1 MRPNAAMSLGMLAV
15 YLLICMSNLMAA
27 YPSKPVIPA
36 EDAPGEDFAKYFS
49 ALRHYINQITRQRW
63 VLHLVRGRYSTWWR
77 LLFGV
82 NNERHT
88 LNKMCIWSIPEDNT
102 WKTHFQSGSDASVFV
117 AFHKIS
123 VFHIRFNFLNVF
135 LFICTRYLFLRY
147 GKRSSPDMVFSDLLQ
162 RESTESV
169 PLASYG
175 RWV

>member
-1 MRPNAAMSLGMLAV
+1 MHVQSDGRVSIQTRHSRRRCAWRGLRQVLLCTQTLHQPNHSTAV
-15 YLLICMSNLMAA
+15 S
-27 YPSKPVIPA
+27 SSS
-36 EDAPGEDFAKYFS
+36 GEGKVQ
-49 ALRHYINQITRQRW
+49 HMMKII
-63 VLHLVRGRYSTWWR
+63 
-77 LLFGV
+77 
-82 NNERHT
+82 
-88 LNKMCIWSIPEDNT
+88 IWSKQWKAYIKQDVHLIPEDNT

>member
-36 EDAPGEDFAKYFS
+36 EDAPVEDFAKYFS
-49 ALRHYINQITRQRW
+49 ALRHYINQITRQ
-63 VLHLVRGRYSTWWR
+63 
-77 LLFGV
+77 
-82 NNERHT
+82 
-88 LNKMCIWSIPEDNT
+88 
-102 WKTHFQSGSDASVFV
+102 
-117 AFHKIS
+117 
-123 VFHIRFNFLNVF
+123 
-135 LFICTRYLFLRY
+135 RY

-175 RWV
+175 RYEDLPLWW